1 MFQRLREREALV
13 YSVGSFAERYSDSA
27 LLGVYLVTSRARGGR
42 RRANVTVVALSKV
55 RLSSRAIEMPA
66 SPIRRLVPYADRAKA
81 RGIKVYHLNIGQPD
95 IETPAEMMNGYR
107 DVNIK
112 VLSYGPSQGLQNYID
127 ALAQYYGSVEINVR
141 VQDIMVTTGGSE
153 AISFALDVVADAGD
167 EVIVPEPFYSNYAGF
182 AATAC
187 VKLVPV
193 TCLAETGFALP
204 PKAEFERAITSR
216 TRAIIYSNPG
226 NPTGAVYTR
235 SELEMLASLCAE
247 HELYLIGDEA
257 YREFIYEDDTEHTS
271 VLNLAGI
278 EDRAI
283 LVDSVSKRYSAC
295 GARVGCLISRNTE
308 LMAAV
313 LKFGQA
319 RLCPPTVDQLAAMA
333 AVQVP
338 DSYFTAVRREYQD
351 RRDLVCDAIAKIP
364 GAVCRKPGGAFY
376 VVAKLPIRDGEEF
389 AIFMLEEFQLNN
401 ETVMV
406 APADGFYA
414 TPGKGKDEVR
424 IAYVLN
430 CDDLARAMKILAA
443 GVDAYK
449 RK

>member
-1 MFQRLREREALV
+1 M
-13 YSVGSFAERYSDSA
+13 
-27 LLGVYLVTSRARGGR
+27 SR
-42 RRANVTVVALSKV
+42 VALS
-55 RLSSRAIEMPA
+55 RRAIETPA

-107 DVNIK
+107 DVDIK
-112 VLSYGPSQGLQNYID
+112 VLSYGPSQGLKEYID
-127 ALAQYYGSVEINVR
+127 ALALYYGHVGIEVR
-141 VQDIMVTTGGSE
+141 PQDILVTTGGSE
-153 AISFALDVVADAGD
+153 AIMFALDTVADAGD
-167 EVIVPEPFYSNYAGF
+167 EVIVPEPFYTNYAGF
-182 AATAC
+182 ASTAS

-226 NPTGAVYTR
+226 NPTGAVFTR
-235 SELEMLASLCAE
+235 PELEMLADLCGE
-247 HELYLIGDEA
+247 HGLYLIGDEA
-257 YREFIYEDDTEHTS
+257 YREFIYDDDTEHTS

-295 GARVGCLISRNTE
+295 GARIGCIISRNAE

-333 AVQVP
+333 AVKVP
-338 DSYFTAVRREYQD
+338 DSYFAEVRREYQS

-364 GAVCRKPGGAFY
+364 GAVCRKPRGAFY
-376 VVAKLPIRDGEEF
+376 VVPKLPIRDGEEF
-389 AIFMLEEFQLNN
+389 AIFMLEEFQLDN

-406 APADGFYA
+406 APAEGFYG
-414 TPGKGKDEVR
+414 TPGMGKDEVR

-430 CDDLARAMKILAA
+430 CNDLARAMSILAA
-443 GVDAYK
+443 GVEAYN

>member
-1 MFQRLREREALV
+1 M
-13 YSVGSFAERYSDSA
+13 SKI
-27 LLGVYLVTSRARGGR
+27 
-42 RRANVTVVALSKV
+42 ALS
-55 RLSSRAIEMPA
+55 RRAIETPA

-95 IETPAEMMNGYR
+95 IETPAEMMDGYR
-107 DVNIK
+107 NVDIK
-112 VLSYGPSQGLQNYID
+112 VLSYGPSQGLKEYID
-127 ALAQYYGSVEINVR
+127 ALVLYYRGVGIEVR
-141 VQDIMVTTGGSE
+141 AQDILVTTGGSE
-153 AISFALDVVADAGD
+153 AIMFALDTVADAGD
-167 EVIVPEPFYSNYAGF
+167 EVIVPEPFYTNYAGF
-182 AATAC
+182 ASTAS

-204 PKAEFERAITSR
+204 AKAEFERAITSR

-226 NPTGAVYTR
+226 NPTGAVFTR
-235 SELEMLASLCAE
+235 SELEMLAELCVE
-247 HELYLIGDEA
+247 HGLYLIGDEA
-257 YREFIYEDDTEHTS
+257 YREFIYDDDTEHTS
-271 VLNLAGI
+271 VLNLPGI

-295 GARVGCLISRNTE
+295 GARIGCVISRNAE

-333 AVQVP
+333 AVKVP
-338 DSYFTAVRREYQD
+338 DSYFAETRREYQS

-364 GAVCRKPGGAFY
+364 GAVCLKPRGAFY
-376 VVAKLPIRDGEEF
+376 VMPKLPIRDGEEF
-389 AIFMLEEFQLNN
+389 AIFMLEEFQLDN

-406 APADGFYA
+406 APAEGFYG
-414 TPGKGKDEVR
+414 TPGMGKDEVR

-443 GVDAYK
+443 GVEAYN
-449 RK
+449 RSR

>member
-1 MFQRLREREALV
+1 M
-13 YSVGSFAERYSDSA
+13 S
-27 LLGVYLVTSRARGGR
+27 GVVLSK
-42 RRANVTVVALSKV
+42 VALS
-55 RLSSRAIEMPA
+55 RRAIETPA

-95 IETPAEMMNGYR
+95 IETPAEMMDGYR
-107 DVNIK
+107 NIDIK
-112 VLSYGPSQGLQNYID
+112 VLSYGPSQGLKEYID
-127 ALAQYYGSVEINVR
+127 ALVLYYGRVGIDVR
-141 VQDIMVTTGGSE
+141 AQDILVTTGGSE
-153 AISFALDVVADAGD
+153 AIMFALDTVADAGD
-167 EVIVPEPFYSNYAGF
+167 EIIVPEPFYTNYSGF
-182 AATAC
+182 ASTAS
-187 VKLVPV
+187 VRLVPV

-226 NPTGAVYTR
+226 NPTGAVFTR
-235 SELEMLASLCAE
+235 SELEMLAELCVE
-247 HELYLIGDEA
+247 HGLYLIGDEA
-257 YREFIYEDDTEHTS
+257 YREFIYDDDTEHTS

-295 GARVGCLISRNTE
+295 GARIGCVISRNAE

-333 AVQVP
+333 AVKTP
-338 DSYFTAVRREYQD
+338 DSYFAEVRREYQS

-376 VVAKLPIRDGEEF
+376 VMPKLPIRDGEEF
-389 AIFMLEEFQLNN
+389 AIFMLEEFQLHK

-406 APADGFYA
+406 APAEGFYG
-414 TPGKGKDEVR
+414 TPGMGKDEVR

-430 CDDLARAMKILAA
+430 CGDLARAMKILAA
-443 GVDAYK
+443 GVEAYN

>member
-1 MFQRLREREALV
+1 M
-13 YSVGSFAERYSDSA
+13 
-27 LLGVYLVTSRARGGR
+27 
-42 RRANVTVVALSKV
+42 
-55 RLSSRAIEMPA
+55 
-66 SPIRRLVPYADRAKA
+66 PYADRAKA

-107 DVNIK
+107 NVDIK
-112 VLSYGPSQGLQNYID
+112 VLSYGPSQGLKEYVD
-127 ALAQYYGSVEINVR
+127 ALVLYYGQVGIEVR
-141 VQDIMVTTGGSE
+141 AQDILVTTGGSE
-153 AISFALDVVADAGD
+153 AIMFALDTVADPGD
-167 EVIVPEPFYSNYAGF
+167 EVIVPEPFYTNYSGF
-182 AATAC
+182 ASTASI
-187 VKLVPV
+187 KLVPV

-216 TRAIIYSNPG
+216 TRAIMYSNPG

-235 SELEMLASLCAE
+235 RELEMLAELCIE
-247 HELYLIGDEA
+247 HGLYLIGDEA
-257 YREFIYEDDTEHTS
+257 YREFIYDDDTDHTS
-271 VLNLAGI
+271 VLNIAGI

-295 GARVGCLISRNTE
+295 GARVGCVISRNTE

-319 RLCPPTVDQLAAMA
+319 RLCPPTIDQLAATA
-333 AVQVP
+333 AVKTP
-338 DSYFTAVRREYQD
+338 ESYFAEVRREYQS

-376 VVAKLPIRDGEEF
+376 VMPKLPIRDGEEF

-430 CDDLARAMKILAA
+430 CDDLSRAMKILAA
-443 GVDAYK
+443 GVEAYN

>member
-1 MFQRLREREALV
+1 MGRLAEQHAADLERGRAIV
-13 YSVGSFAERYSDSA
+13 S
-27 LLGVYLVTSRARGGR
+27 GVTLSK
-42 RRANVTVVALSKV
+42 VALS
-55 RLSSRAIEMPA
+55 RRAIETPA

-95 IETPAEMMNGYR
+95 IETPAEMMDAYR
-107 DVNIK
+107 NIDIK
-112 VLSYGPSQGLQNYID
+112 VLSYGPSQGLKEYID
-127 ALAQYYGSVEINVR
+127 ALVPYYGRVGIDVR
-141 VQDIMVTTGGSE
+141 AQDILVTTGGSE
-153 AISFALDVVADAGD
+153 AIMFALDTVADAGD
-167 EVIVPEPFYSNYAGF
+167 EIIVPEPFYTNYAGF
-182 AATAC
+182 ASTAS

-216 TRAIIYSNPG
+216 TRAIMYSNPG
-226 NPTGAVYTR
+226 NPTGAVFTR
-235 SELEMLASLCAE
+235 PELEMLADLCVE
-247 HELYLIGDEA
+247 HGLYLIGDEA
-257 YREFIYEDDTEHTS
+257 YREFIYDDDTEHTS

-295 GARVGCLISRNTE
+295 GARIGCVISRNAE

-319 RLCPPTVDQLAAMA
+319 RLCPPTVDQLAALA
-333 AVQVP
+333 AVKVP
-338 DSYFTAVRREYQD
+338 DSYFAEVRREYQS

-376 VVAKLPIRDGEEF
+376 VMPKLPIRDGEEF
-389 AIFMLEEFQLNN
+389 AIFMLEEFQLDN

-406 APADGFYA
+406 APAEGFYG
-414 TPGKGKDEVR
+414 TPGMGKDEVR

-443 GVDAYK
+443 GVEAYNQK
-449 RK
+449 

>member
-1 MFQRLREREALV
+1 M
-13 YSVGSFAERYSDSA
+13 S
-27 LLGVYLVTSRARGGR
+27 LVTLSK
-42 RRANVTVVALSKV
+42 VALS
-55 RLSSRAIEMPA
+55 RRAIETPA

-95 IETPAEMMNGYR
+95 IETPAEMMDAYR
-107 DVNIK
+107 NVDIK
-112 VLSYGPSQGLQNYID
+112 VLSYGPSQGLKEYID
-127 ALAQYYGSVEINVR
+127 ALVPYYSRVGIDVR
-141 VQDIMVTTGGSE
+141 AQDILVTTGGSE
-153 AISFALDVVADAGD
+153 AIMFALDTVADAGD
-167 EVIVPEPFYSNYAGF
+167 EVIVPEPFYTNYAGF
-182 AATAC
+182 ASTAS

-204 PKAEFERAITSR
+204 PKAEFERVITSR

-226 NPTGAVYTR
+226 NPTGAVFTR
-235 SELEMLASLCAE
+235 PELEMLADLCAE
-247 HELYLIGDEA
+247 RGLYLIGDEA
-257 YREFIYEDDTEHTS
+257 YREFIYDDDTEHTS

-295 GARVGCLISRNTE
+295 GARIGCVISRNAE

-319 RLCPPTVDQLAAMA
+319 RLCPPTIDQLAALA
-333 AVQVP
+333 AVKVP
-338 DSYFTAVRREYQD
+338 DSYFAEVRREYQS

-376 VVAKLPIRDGEEF
+376 VMPKLPIRDGEEF
-389 AIFMLEEFQLNN
+389 AIFMLEEFQLDN

-406 APADGFYA
+406 APAEGFYG
-414 TPGKGKDEVR
+414 TPGMGKDEVR

-443 GVDAYK
+443 GVEAFN

>member
-1 MFQRLREREALV
+1 V
-13 YSVGSFAERYSDSA
+13 S
-27 LLGVYLVTSRARGGR
+27 GVVLSK
-42 RRANVTVVALSKV
+42 VALS
-55 RLSSRAIEMPA
+55 RRAIETPA

-95 IETPAEMMNGYR
+95 IETPAEMMDGYR
-107 DVNIK
+107 NIDIK
-112 VLSYGPSQGLQNYID
+112 VLSYGPSQGLKEYID
-127 ALAQYYGSVEINVR
+127 ALVLYYGRVGIEVR
-141 VQDIMVTTGGSE
+141 AQDILVTTGGSE
-153 AISFALDVVADAGD
+153 AIMFALDTVADAGD
-167 EVIVPEPFYSNYAGF
+167 EIIVPEPFYTNYSGF
-182 AATAC
+182 ASTAS

-226 NPTGAVYTR
+226 NPTGAVFTR
-235 SELEMLASLCAE
+235 SELEMLAELCVE
-247 HELYLIGDEA
+247 HGLYLIGDEA
-257 YREFIYEDDTEHTS
+257 YREFIYDDDTEHTS

-295 GARVGCLISRNTE
+295 GARIGCVISRNPE

-319 RLCPPTVDQLAAMA
+319 RLCPPTIDQLAALA
-333 AVQVP
+333 AVKVP
-338 DSYFTAVRREYQD
+338 DSYFAEVRREYQS
-351 RRDLVCDAIAKIP
+351 RRDLVCDALAKIP

-376 VVAKLPIRDGEEF
+376 VMPKLPIRDGEEF
-389 AIFMLEEFQLNN
+389 AIFMLEEFQLDN

-406 APADGFYA
+406 APAEGFYG
-414 TPGKGKDEVR
+414 TPGMGKDEVR

-443 GVDAYK
+443 GVEAYN

>member
-1 MFQRLREREALV
+1 M
-13 YSVGSFAERYSDSA
+13 SK
-27 LLGVYLVTSRARGGR
+27 
-42 RRANVTVVALSKV
+42 VALS
-55 RLSSRAIEMPA
+55 RRAIETPA

-95 IETPAEMMNGYR
+95 IETPAEMMDAYR
-107 DVNIK
+107 NVDIK
-112 VLSYGPSQGLQNYID
+112 VLSYGPSQGLKEYID
-127 ALAQYYGSVEINVR
+127 ALVPYYSRVGIDVR
-141 VQDIMVTTGGSE
+141 AQDILVTTGGSE
-153 AISFALDVVADAGD
+153 AIMFALDTVADVGD
-167 EVIVPEPFYSNYAGF
+167 EVIVPEPFYTNYAGF
-182 AATAC
+182 ASTAS

-204 PKAEFERAITSR
+204 PKAEFERVITSK

-226 NPTGAVYTR
+226 NPTGAVFTR
-235 SELEMLASLCAE
+235 PELEMLADLCVE
-247 HELYLIGDEA
+247 RGLYLIGDEA
-257 YREFIYEDDTEHTS
+257 YREFIYDDDTEHTS

-295 GARVGCLISRNTE
+295 GARIGCVISRNAE

-333 AVQVP
+333 AVKVP
-338 DSYFTAVRREYQD
+338 DSYFAEVRREYQS

-364 GAVCRKPGGAFY
+364 GAICRKPGGAFY
-376 VVAKLPIRDGEEF
+376 VVPKLPIRDGEEF
-389 AIFMLEEFQLNN
+389 AIFMLEEFQLDN

-406 APADGFYA
+406 APAEGFYG
-414 TPGKGKDEVR
+414 TPGMGKDEVR

-443 GVDAYK
+443 GVEAYN

>member
-1 MFQRLREREALV
+1 M
-13 YSVGSFAERYSDSA
+13 
-27 LLGVYLVTSRARGGR
+27 
-42 RRANVTVVALSKV
+42 
-55 RLSSRAIEMPA
+55 
-66 SPIRRLVPYADRAKA
+66 PYADRAKA

-95 IETPAEMMNGYR
+95 IETPAEMMDAYR
-107 DVNIK
+107 NVDIK
-112 VLSYGPSQGLQNYID
+112 VLSYGPSQGLKEYID
-127 ALAQYYGSVEINVR
+127 ALVPYYSRVGIDVR
-141 VQDIMVTTGGSE
+141 AQDILVTTGGSE
-153 AISFALDVVADAGD
+153 AIMFALDTVADAGD
-167 EVIVPEPFYSNYAGF
+167 EVIVPEPFYTNYAGF
-182 AATAC
+182 ASTAS

-204 PKAEFERAITSR
+204 PKAEFERVITSR

-226 NPTGAVYTR
+226 NPTGAVFTR
-235 SELEMLASLCAE
+235 PELEMLADLCAE
-247 HELYLIGDEA
+247 RGLYLIGDEA
-257 YREFIYEDDTEHTS
+257 YREFIYDDDTEHTS

-295 GARVGCLISRNTE
+295 GARIGCVISRNAE

-319 RLCPPTVDQLAAMA
+319 RLCPPTIDQLAALA
-333 AVQVP
+333 AVKVP
-338 DSYFTAVRREYQD
+338 DSYFAEVRREYQS

-376 VVAKLPIRDGEEF
+376 VMPKLPIRDGEEF
-389 AIFMLEEFQLNN
+389 AIFMLEEFQLDN

-406 APADGFYA
+406 APAEGFYG
-414 TPGKGKDEVR
+414 TPGMGKDEVR

-443 GVDAYK
+443 GVEAFN

>member
-1 MFQRLREREALV
+1 MSE
-13 YSVGSFAERYSDSA
+13 
-27 LLGVYLVTSRARGGR
+27 
-42 RRANVTVVALSKV
+42 V
-55 RLSSRAIEMPA
+55 RLSSRAVEMPA
-66 SPIRRLVPYADRAKA
+66 SPIRRLVPFADRAKA
-81 RGIKVYHLNIGQPD
+81 RGVKVYHLNIGQPD
-95 IETPAEMMNGYR
+95 IETPVEMMDGYR
-107 DVNIK
+107 NVNIK
-112 VLSYGPSQGLQNYID
+112 VLSYGPSQGLKEYIA
-127 ALAQYYGSVEINVR
+127 ALVEYYRRVGINVNAAD
-141 VQDIMVTTGGSE
+141 VSVTTGGSE
-153 AISFALDVVADAGD
+153 AIAFALDAVADAGD
-167 EVIVPEPFYSNYAGF
+167 EVIVPEPFYTNYAGF
-182 AATAC
+182 AVTAC

-204 PKAEFERAITSR
+204 PKAEFERVITSR
-216 TRAIIYSNPG
+216 TRAIIYSSPG

-235 SELEMLASLCAE
+235 AELEMLKDLCLE
-247 HELYLIGDEA
+247 HGLYLIGDEA
-257 YREFIYEDDTEHTS
+257 YREFIYDEDTKHTS
-271 VLNLAGI
+271 VMNLSGI

-295 GARVGCLISRNTE
+295 GARVGCIVSRNTG
-308 LMAAV
+308 LMASA

-333 AVQVP
+333 AVNVP
-338 DSYFTAVRREYQD
+338 DSYFKEVRREYQC
-351 RRDLVCDAIAKIP
+351 RRDVVCAALAKIP
-364 GAVCRKPGGAFY
+364 DAVCVKPKGAFY

-389 AIFMLEEFQLNN
+389 ATFMLDHFQFDG

-430 CDDLARAMKILAA
+430 CLDLDRAMKILAA
-443 GVDAYK
+443 GIEAYN